1 MRGNVRPILLTV
13 LVATTVACGGDPLHD
28 YPDPVVDNFLA
39 ACRSKG
45 GSEDA
50 CTCALDELRRRFT
63 VDAYEA
69 LEMKVRDGDDAS
81 ARLLAEVVTDC
92 RG

>member
-1 MRGNVRPILLTV
+1 MRGNVRPILLAV
-13 LVATTVACGGDPLHD
+13 LVVTTIACGGEPLHD
-28 YPDPVVDNFLA
+28 YPDSVVDNFLA

-50 CTCALDELRRRFT
+50 CICALDGLRRRFT

-69 LEMKVRDGDDAS
+69 LEKKVRDGDEAS
-81 ARLLAEVVTDC
+81 TRLLAEVVTDC
-92 RG
+92 RD